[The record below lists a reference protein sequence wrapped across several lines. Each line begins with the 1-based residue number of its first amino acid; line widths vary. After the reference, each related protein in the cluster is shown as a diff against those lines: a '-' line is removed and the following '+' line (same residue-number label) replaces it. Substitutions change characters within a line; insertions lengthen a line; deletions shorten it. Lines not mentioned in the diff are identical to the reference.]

1 MLPPF
6 MVDEKAIR
14 HLLVK
19 QRMWEGKVGQSRLP
33 ESWVS
38 LRDYYDSTPSQKRA
52 FQPES
57 PAAGPS
63 RATPSPEWVDAS
75 DYFLR
80 GVRVPKKIADDEN
93 FLVILKEEAA
103 KPPLPREAGITMFD
117 ALKQIHSVYGPHNA
131 IFSRLAKLEQQDRKE
146 LDSGRID
153 IEEFERRAVASAI
166 IRENHGRRMEK
177 LTQWYL
183 DNYFRIFENPEPVTI
198 PDGTCH

>member
-1 MLPPF
+1 MKRLF
-6 MVDEKAIR
+6 VTLKV
-14 HLLVK
+14 L
-19 QRMWEGKVGQSRLP
+19 QRMWEDKVGQSRLP
-33 ESWVS
+33 ESWIS
-38 LRDYYDSTPSQKRA
+38 LREYYDSTPSQKRA

-57 PAAGPS
+57 PAAGPNRS
-63 RATPSPEWVDAS
+63 TPRPEWIDAS

-80 GVRVPKKIADDEN
+80 GVRVAKKIADGDQ
-93 FLVILKEEAA
+93 FIVTLKEEAV
-103 KPPLPREAGITMFD
+103 KPSPPSEAGITMFD

-131 IFSRLAKLEQQDRKE
+131 IFSRLAKLEQQDRQE

-183 DNYFRIFENPEPVTI
+183 DNYFRIFENPEPVNTS
-198 PDGTCH
+198 DGTCH